1 MFNCQNN
8 SHWMNKMKHI
18 LMVVVVIT
26 ALLLTVVP
34 VATTDAPRF
43 FHSGDGRLNLISEKN
58 GRTFEGVYRRVAGD
72 YDESA
77 LRAIYGVFDAPYDD
91 AFPRLSLRLIA
102 FLDFLEDRLR
112 PGARMTITSGYR
124 SPEYNTGVRNRG
136 GLAAKASLHK
146 YGMAADFVMDGVP
159 SEQVWNTVK
168 SLGFGGAGYYHGRTV
183 HVDVGPARSWDEKT
197 SGVGT
202 DISDDNKLI
211 GLVTDFDVYRPGE
224 TMTLRFIRMTAF
236 PIGVMPAFTLDRISG
251 DGAATEAVT
260 FAPTFAE
267 GKKGDCPQFDDIDQM
282 AAIQW
287 HLPADLSPGRYEIHA
302 RFCGRAWEAMPP
314 EVATPIIEVTAP

>member
-1 MFNCQNN
+1 
-8 SHWMNKMKHI
+8 MKH
-18 LMVVVVIT
+18 LLKLVVVIT
-26 ALLLTVVP
+26 SLLLTVVP
-34 VATTDAPRF
+34 VAATDAPRF
-43 FHSGDGRLNLISEKN
+43 FHSGDGKLSLISEKN
-58 GRTFEGVYRRVAGD
+58 GRAFEGVYRRAAGD
-72 YDESA
+72 YDETA
-77 LRAIYGVFDAPYDD
+77 LRAIYRVFDAPYDD
-91 AFPRLSLRLIA
+91 AFPKLSLRLIA

-112 PGARMTITSGYR
+112 PGARITITSGYR
-124 SPEYNTGVRNRG
+124 SPAYNTGVRNRG
-136 GLAAKASLHK
+136 GLAAKASLHQ

-159 SEQVWNTVK
+159 SERVWDTVK

-224 TMTLRFIRMTAF
+224 AMTLRFIRMTAF
-236 PIGVMPAFTLDRISG
+236 PIGVMPSFTLNRISG

-260 FAPTFAE
+260 FAPTFAQE
-267 GKKGDCPQFDDIDQM
+267 KKGDCPQFDDIDQM

-287 HLPADLSPGRYEIHA
+287 HLPAELSPGRYEVHA
-302 RFCGRAWEAMPP
+302 RFCGRAWETMPP
-314 EVATPIIEVTAP
+314 EVATSIFEVAAP